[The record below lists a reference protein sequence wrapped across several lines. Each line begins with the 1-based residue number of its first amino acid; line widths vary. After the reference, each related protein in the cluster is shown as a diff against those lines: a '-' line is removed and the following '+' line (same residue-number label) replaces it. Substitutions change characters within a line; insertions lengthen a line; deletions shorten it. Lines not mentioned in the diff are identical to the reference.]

1 MGKFNKNQ
9 IKQLFKLP
17 VCCQVMS
24 GNSILMN
31 GNSIVEFYGIDLEKL
46 NEEDRVGVMR
56 TSDVSNVVVYF
67 HNCVGNSE
75 CVFVFQGE
83 LVFFVNGEPQGVA
96 ARGLPSVLYA
106 VIDLYGK
113 CVKVTITHPVEREH
127 NNDECLSCDSA
138 EFEFECELFSNSLLD
153 DFRNIRLQPRPNSNT
168 GLPVP
173 ADELD
178 TPISMTVPLLS
189 IVLLF

>member
-1 MGKFNKNQ
+1 M
-9 IKQLFKLP
+9 
-17 VCCQVMS
+17 
-24 GNSILMN
+24 
-31 GNSIVEFYGIDLEKL
+31 
-46 NEEDRVGVMR
+46 
-56 TSDVSNVVVYF
+56 
-67 HNCVGNSE
+67 
-75 CVFVFQGE
+75 
-83 LVFFVNGEPQGVA
+83 NGEPQGVA

-138 EFEFECELFSNSLLD
+138 EFDFECELFSNSLLD

-178 TPISMTVPLLS
+178 TPISMTVIIDFSFVYKKSSMKLLTNINVRPGICILS
-189 IVLLF
+189 